1 MDNPH
6 RLRPGTVQ
14 AMGADAVGIVW
25 ELADKLS
32 SATEKLLEISL
43 AASALPSGE
52 SKTGNASASPAPPS
66 AGQVVASLGD
76 PAERSVY
83 FDVLGLIFVSYSRRV
98 GLWLH
103 SLPLALSVLL
113 ALATASAPAL
123 ALVRRGGA
131 GGVGSGAKNGD
142 DGGLLSLR
150 GVAAATFAASLSA
163 VGAVALPALLGAALA
178 TLTRRPMGWFGAG
191 GGRFGGGSSF
201 LGVAAFAPA
210 AVAGA
215 LWPYSLLSPPSYP
228 PFSSSSSP
236 RARALGC
243 APAALLGAA
252 ITTGAVAAALAAA
265 MYGSA
270 YAFALWSV
278 SCCLSSLALLLL
290 LAPSA
295 SSPRG
300 KDGEGVFS
308 SASSLLVVL
317 LLALPALVTAPDALV
332 LSLHILQKAS
342 FAGSPFPPP
351 LSLAL
356 SDAAA
361 GAVVGACSLSVM
373 GGVPA
378 LAAAAM
384 TAVEGERR
392 RRRRTKKEN
401 SGRSPS
407 LVTRA
412 SLALTLASVA
422 ILLSCSALRTPH
434 SPLAPKKV
442 FLQLVH
448 RLETT
453 KGSKGSKGPTTSA
466 ASSRW
471 LGGGVDAV
479 PSAPFLPESLGP
491 WGASPGQGHALEW
504 LSLFPLGKILETSE
518 GGLGERWPGDAEEGA
533 PPRPPR
539 PPPPTLKLVSRAPV
553 AVAPSASSSSFSS
566 SPPPSL
572 PRERVELALD
582 ISDPS
587 IVSRGVFGALN
598 VTGRVLRWSLTD
610 SFSSPKEVST
620 SFSPSPSPSSSPSS
634 SSPSSSSSSSSSSSP
649 SYSSSSS
656 SSLPPW
662 RIVRFGGVPPH
673 VAEEAAEA
681 KKKKNGKN
689 GRKKKNRN
697 DEAAALPYWRF
708 WLEVPQGERI
718 SIAAAVSAVGIGA
731 TPDEAEA
738 LDALFAPEVS
748 SALVESWVGE
758 WEF

>member
-25 ELADKLS
+25 ELSDKLS

-66 AGQVVASLGD
+66 AAQVVASLGD

-113 ALATASAPAL
+113 ALAAASAPAL
-123 ALVRRGGA
+123 ARRRGGA
-131 GGVGSGAKNGD
+131 GVGVGSGAKNGD

-191 GGRFGGGSSF
+191 GGGFGGGSSF

-215 LWPYSLLSPPSYP
+215 LWPYSLLSPPSSP
-228 PFSSSSSP
+228 PSPSSSSP

-290 LAPSA
+290 APSA
-295 SSPRG
+295 SSPRE

-308 SASSLLVVL
+308 SPSSLLVVL

-392 RRRRTKKEN
+392 RRRRTKKESN
-401 SGRSPS
+401 GRSPS

-412 SLALTLASVA
+412 SLALALASVA

-453 KGSKGSKGPTTSA
+453 KGSKGSTGPTTSV

-518 GGLGERWPGDAEEGA
+518 GGLGVRWPGDAEEGA

-539 PPPPTLKLVSRAPV
+539 RPPPAVKLVSRAPV
-553 AVAPSASSSSFSS
+553 AVAPSASSSSSS
-566 SPPPSL
+566 SPSSSSPSSSSSSPPPPSL

-620 SFSPSPSPSSSPSS
+620 SFSPS
-634 SSPSSSSSSSSSSSP
+634 
-649 SYSSSSS
+649 SSSS

-662 RIVRFGGVPPH
+662 RIVRFGGVPLH

-681 KKKKNGKN
+681 KKKNNGKN

-697 DEAAALPYWRF
+697 DVAAALPYWRF